1 MKEPFVN
8 RIRDQ
13 AMVQAEFCKVFG
25 NAQRVMILWS
35 LTDHELSVGDI
46 AGRVNGSLQN
56 TSQHLHLMKNKGI
69 LTSRRE
75 GQTIYYRIVENEL
88 MKDCLLV
95 KKAHQ
100 QMETS
105 SEEN

>member
-1 MKEPFVN
+1 
-8 RIRDQ
+8 
-13 AMVQAEFCKVFG
+13 
-25 NAQRVMILWS
+25 
-35 LTDHELSVGDI
+35 
-46 AGRVNGSLQN
+46 VNGSLQN

-88 MKDCLLV
+88 MKDCRLV
-95 KKAHQ
+95 KRAHQ

-105 SEEN
+105 HEENKRVE